1 MERPYSVEYPE
12 PSGPPQLTTFY
23 SFKGGV
29 GRTQSLYNV
38 GVRLAGLRRKV
49 LMVDVD
55 LEAPGLSIGALDDQE
70 RNAKDGFAEIA
81 RDLLLE
87 LKVMIEEGDP
97 DLFTEVIA
105 DYQDRLDRALHIIDV
120 PMPSRNEG
128 KKDLAERLRDE
139 MGITDFPSGSLALL
153 SSGRIN
159 PDYPRRMIDV
169 EIDEAFEHD
178 LSDEQQDRLPELLD
192 AAGLHLAGVPD
203 NLGLVFTAVLR
214 FLLRNATDPTTED
227 QFRHVLIDSRSGLA
241 DVGGLCL
248 RGLPDSRVVLSGL
261 NKQNLEGTRM
271 VLNTLSREE
280 RGADELIVVFSPVP
294 EGEADLVDERIET
307 AKDTLTFRDADG
319 EDRISEEQIQLLHY
333 HPRIALEE
341 TPFTESFHRRT
352 RIFDEYENLTDDLLE
367 LTGSDARSLVSD
379 ALERFREDDSEDE
392 TSQEEA
398 ENRYAKLASE
408 LIPAA
413 FLDEDHVELTV
424 AGLCTQLQRNGP
436 YELEATSLLDLFVA
450 LSSEDFVVLGI
461 ATDFYNEVKRNRAE
475 SKNRRLM
482 LQRNVEL
489 YERITDQKS
498 DDHTAWYNLGTSLS
512 QLAQLAQDNNPNRA
526 VSLYQEAFEKFQETV
541 EIKPDEHD
549 AWYNW
554 GTQLGQLAQLV
565 QEDDPDRADSLYQ
578 KAFEKFQKA
587 VDIKPDKYWTWHNW
601 GTQLGRLAQLV
612 QDDDSAHAVSLYQ
625 EAFEKYQKAVDIKP
639 DDFQTY
645 YNWGRAL
652 IRLGRLLR
660 SKNQSQKAS
669 QAFSDAA
676 EKLRAALSNDAHLR
690 ALFWLIVALAE
701 RDTDDDIAKAADL
714 LDTALNKNPEFV
726 YWFKIED
733 AEVVRTHPELREIL
747 DEYREKGNE
756 NEVEEDPE
764 SPDDLDAPD
773 LSD

>member
-87 LKVMIEEGDP
+87 LEVMIEEGDP
-97 DLFTEVIA
+97 DLFAEVIA
-105 DYQDRLDRALHIIDV
+105 DYQDRLNRALHILDV

-128 KKDLAERLRDE
+128 EKDLAERLRDE

-169 EIDEAFEHD
+169 EIDEAFEYD
-178 LSDEQQDRLPELLD
+178 LSDEQQNRLPELLN

-214 FLLRNATDPTTED
+214 FLLRNATDPTTKD

-280 RGADELIVVFSPVP
+280 REAGELIVVFSPVP
-294 EGEADLVDERIET
+294 EGEADLVDKRIKT
-307 AKDTLTFRDADG
+307 AKDTLTFRDEDG
-319 EDRISEEQIQLLHY
+319 EDRISENQIQLLHY

-379 ALERFREDDSEDE
+379 ALERFREDDDSEDGAGTDE
-392 TSQEEA
+392 S
-398 ENRYAKLASE
+398 ENRYANLASE

-413 FLDEDHVELTV
+413 FLDEDYVESTLD
-424 AGLCTQLQRNGP
+424 GLCTQTIRSKP
-436 YELEATSLLDLFVA
+436 YDLDATCLFDLWIA
-450 LSSEDFVVLGI
+450 LSPDDFRVLGI
-461 ATDFYNEVKRNRAE
+461 SADFYNALQMDAPNERVGFLLRRNMELDKRISEKRPQE
-475 SKNRRLM
+475 S
-482 LQRNVEL
+482 Q
-489 YERITDQKS
+489 
-498 DDHTAWYNLGTSLS
+498 
-512 QLAQLAQDNNPNRA
+512 
-526 VSLYQEAFEKFQETV
+526 
-541 EIKPDEHD
+541 

-554 GTQLGQLAQLV
+554 GAHLSQLV
-565 QEDDPDRADSLYQ
+565 Q
-578 KAFEKFQKA
+578 
-587 VDIKPDKYWTWHNW
+587 
-601 GTQLGRLAQLV
+601 LV
-612 QDDDSAHAVSLYQ
+612 QAQNPDSAVSLYQ
-625 EAFEKYQKAVDIKP
+625 EAFEKYQKAVDLQPDKYAAWYNWGNDLVRLAQLVQDDDPDRAEALYREAFEKYQETVDINP

-645 YNWGRAL
+645 YNWGIDL
-652 IRLGRLLR
+652 VRLGRLLR
-660 SKNQSQKAS
+660 SQNQPQKAQ
-669 QAFSDAA
+669 QAFSEAA
-676 EKLRAALSNDAHLR
+676 EKSRSALSNETHLR

-701 RDTDDDIAKAADL
+701 RDTDDDIEEATDL
-714 LDTALNKNPEFV
+714 LDTALKENPEFV
-726 YWFKIED
+726 YWFENED
-733 AEVVRTHPELREIL
+733 AEVVRTHPEHREIL
-747 DEYREKGNE
+747 DEYREKIDE
-756 NEVEEDPE
+756 EEFEEDPV
-764 SPDDLDAPD
+764 SSDDLDAPD
-773 LSD
+773 LTA